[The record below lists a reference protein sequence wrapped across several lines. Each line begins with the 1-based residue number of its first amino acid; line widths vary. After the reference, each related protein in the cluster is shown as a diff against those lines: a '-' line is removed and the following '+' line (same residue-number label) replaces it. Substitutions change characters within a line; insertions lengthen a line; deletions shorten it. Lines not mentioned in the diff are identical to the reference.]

1 MDSARATARDYVFLF
16 MRRAYGWP
24 EWPKVTDE
32 DGREWDDWGEIGR
45 QRERSDA
52 AFEQF
57 VRWRVER
64 RKELAKEGKKL
75 PGIYVKDKATGYV
88 SVPRDEFERQFA
100 EFLDRRDHPEKYKT
114 ANGQPKQ
121 EQAAPIDKP
130 WAAHP
135 QPTGTENLSP
145 ADQAEQARREIAEG
159 RSILYAELQRI
170 IAANER
176 RRQERERDQQQ
187 AE

>member
-1 MDSARATARDYVFLF
+1 MDSARATARDYAFLF

-24 EWPKVTDE
+24 ERPKVTDG
-32 DGREWDDWGEIGR
+32 DGREWDDWDEIGR
-45 QRERSDA
+45 QREQSDA
-52 AFEQF
+52 TFEQF
-57 VRWRVER
+57 TCWCVER
-64 RKELAKEGKKL
+64 RKELAKEGERL

-114 ANGQPKQ
+114 ANERPKQ
-121 EQAAPIDKP
+121 EQTAPIEQP

-135 QPTGTENLSP
+135 QPAGTENLSP
-145 ADQAEQARREIAEG
+145 PDRAEQARRKIAEG

-170 IAANER
+170 NAANER
-176 RRQERERDQQQ
+176 RQQERERDQQQ